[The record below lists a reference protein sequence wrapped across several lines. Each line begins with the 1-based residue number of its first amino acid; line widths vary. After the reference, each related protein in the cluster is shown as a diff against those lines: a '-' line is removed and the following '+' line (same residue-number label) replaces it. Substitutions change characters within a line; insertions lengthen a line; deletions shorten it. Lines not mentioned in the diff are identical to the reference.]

1 MPKTK
6 PISEHLII
14 PEEVV
19 MNQIYYLRDQKVMLD
34 RDLAELYGVETKV
47 LNQAIRRNIERFPE
61 DFMFQLLPEE
71 YESLRSQIVTLKTR
85 GAHSKYLPHVFTEQG
100 VAMLSSVLNSDRAIK
115 VNIQI
120 IRIFNKIRQVLAD
133 NTDLRL
139 EIEHIKNAL
148 EKQGRTQNSQNKNI
162 DLIFSYIDRLQ
173 EKIETKPSVQNTKIG
188 YVIGE
193 ENKKH

>member
-1 MPKTK
+1 MTKTK
-6 PISEHLII
+6 SPNESLII

-19 MNQIYYLRDQKVMLD
+19 MNQIYYIRDQKVMLD

-47 LNQAIRRNIERFPE
+47 LNQAVRRNIDRFPE
-61 DFMFQLLPEE
+61 DFMFELSLKE

-100 VAMLSSVLNSDRAIK
+100 VAMLSSVLNSKLAIQ

-120 IRIFNKIRQVLAD
+120 IRIFTKLRQALAD

-139 EIEHIKNAL
+139 EIEYIKNAL
-148 EKQGRTQNSQNKNI
+148 EKQSRTQESQNKNI

-173 EKIETKPSVQNTKIG
+173 EKIETKPSTDKKRIG
-188 YVIGE
+188 YEITG
-193 ENKKH
+193 NK